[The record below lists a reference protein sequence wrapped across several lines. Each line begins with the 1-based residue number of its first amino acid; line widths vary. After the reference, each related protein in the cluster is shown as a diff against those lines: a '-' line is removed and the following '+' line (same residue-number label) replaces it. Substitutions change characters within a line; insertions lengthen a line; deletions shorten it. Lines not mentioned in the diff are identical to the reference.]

1 MRRFTGNP
9 VCGTKFASFG
19 PIHARIGPLVALNL
33 GRGTLRTLMGTVIGL
48 DVERLEVE
56 VAALRQR
63 GVAFEDY
70 DFPGLRTEDAMV
82 DLGDYRAAWFRDSD
96 NNIIMLAELIERPLS
111 AQLTEDVT
119 PAGSGVSEIR
129 AGKRGSS

>member
-1 MRRFTGNP
+1 
-9 VCGTKFASFG
+9 
-19 PIHARIGPLVALNL
+19 
-33 GRGTLRTLMGTVIGL
+33 MGTVIGL